1 MGIQIKIMAV
11 QPLSKVKIVKKVTKH
26 PNRFQSHQWLRVK
39 TSWRRSRGVDNPMR
53 RKFRGHLTCP
63 NIGQKQAK
71 KTRHMLASGFRK
83 LLIQNKKDIELLLM
97 NNRTYCGEI
106 AHNVSSGQRKE
117 IVASA
122 KELNV
127 RLTNAQ
133 ARMKKAPAK

>member
-1 MGIQIKIMAV
+1 MGR
-11 QPLSKVKIVKKVTKH
+11 VKILKKVTKH
-26 PNRFQSHQWLRVK
+26 PNRFQSHQWKRVGK
-39 TSWRRSRGVDNPMR
+39 SWRNPRGIDNPMR
-53 RKFRGHLTCP
+53 RKFRGNLTMP

-71 KTRHMLASGFRK
+71 KTRHMLPSGFKK
-83 LLIQNKKDIELLLM
+83 LLISNRKDIELLLM

-117 IVASA
+117 IVARA